1 MNRKASP
8 ITVVF
13 CFTVFNSFYLGNPKL
28 GDPKKVGVYNN
39 LGHPNFPKV
48 YFFITQVDSQNM
60 AGMDALSESAEMMI
74 KNINQLAAD
83 EKRVRTSDLANKT
96 ELKPATVTEMIQ
108 RLGDLGLVDY
118 EPYHGV
124 HLTKQGQHVADVIEH
139 RFNILERFLTEILGV
154 DNDEAS
160 EVACRMEHVLTRD
173 VEHKLTTFLG
183 VDPQKESELFC
194 HKINIE
200 DGNDHKYLPLSNFKE
215 GKKGTVK
222 LIFENNELAK
232 ILGTKGII
240 PGSSLLLKESNNKV
254 YTIQNDEGEFSVDRD
269 TASKIILKN

>member
-1 MNRKASP
+1 MS
-8 ITVVF
+8 
-13 CFTVFNSFYLGNPKL
+13 S
-28 GDPKKVGVYNN
+28 
-39 LGHPNFPKV
+39 
-48 YFFITQVDSQNM
+48 
-60 AGMDALSESAEMMI
+60 MDALSESAEMMI
-74 KNINQLAAD
+74 KNINELASSG
-83 EKRVRTSDLANKT
+83 ERVRTSDLSTKT
-96 ELKPATVTEMIQ
+96 ELKPASVTEMIQ

-154 DNDEAS
+154 DGTEAS

-200 DGNDHKYLPLSNFKE
+200 SDVEHKYLPLSNFGE
-215 GKKGTVK
+215 GKTGIVK
-222 LIFENNELAK
+222 LIFESNELAN
-232 ILGTKGII
+232 ILEEKGII
-240 PGSSLLLKESNNKV
+240 PGSRLLLKGSNNKV
-254 YTIQNDEGEFSVDRD
+254 YTIKNEEGEFSIDRE
-269 TASKIILKN
+269 TASKIIVQN

>member
-1 MNRKASP
+1 
-8 ITVVF
+8 
-13 CFTVFNSFYLGNPKL
+13 
-28 GDPKKVGVYNN
+28 
-39 LGHPNFPKV
+39 
-48 YFFITQVDSQNM
+48 M

-74 KNINQLAAD
+74 KNINELAAD
-83 EKRVRTSDLANKT
+83 EKRVRTSDLASKT
-96 ELKPATVTEMIQ
+96 DLKPATVTEMIQ

-118 EPYHGV
+118 EAYHGV

-154 DNDEAS
+154 EGNEAA

-200 DGNDHKYLPLSNFKE
+200 ENDDPKYLPLSNFSE
-215 GKKGTVK
+215 GKTGTVK
-222 LIFENNELAK
+222 LIFEDNELSK
-232 ILGTKGII
+232 ILKEQGIE
-240 PGSSLLLKESNNKV
+240 PGNRLMLKKRDKNIYNVENKQGNFSL
-254 YTIQNDEGEFSVDRD
+254 DRD
-269 TASKIILKN
+269 TASKIIIQNV

>member
-1 MNRKASP
+1 
-8 ITVVF
+8 
-13 CFTVFNSFYLGNPKL
+13 
-28 GDPKKVGVYNN
+28 
-39 LGHPNFPKV
+39 
-48 YFFITQVDSQNM
+48 M

-83 EKRVRTSDLANKT
+83 DKRVRTSDLAVKT

-118 EPYHGV
+118 EAYHGV

-139 RFNILERFLTEILGV
+139 RFNILERFMTEILGV
-154 DNDEAS
+154 DGDEAA

-183 VDPQKESELFC
+183 IDPQKESELFC

-200 DGNDHKYLPLSNFKE
+200 DDTKHKYLPLSNFDE
-215 GKKGTVK
+215 GKTGTVK
-222 LIFENNELAK
+222 LIFEDNELSK
-232 ILGTKGII
+232 ILREKGIQ
-240 PGSSLLLKESNNKV
+240 PGNSLLLRKADGKIYNVE
-254 YTIQNDEGEFSVDRD
+254 TDEGGFSLDRE
-269 TASKIILKN
+269 TAAKIIVQN

>member
-1 MNRKASP
+1 MS
-8 ITVVF
+8 
-13 CFTVFNSFYLGNPKL
+13 S
-28 GDPKKVGVYNN
+28 
-39 LGHPNFPKV
+39 
-48 YFFITQVDSQNM
+48 
-60 AGMDALSESAEMMI
+60 MDALSESAEMMI
-74 KNINQLAAD
+74 KNINVLASSG
-83 EKRVRTSDLANKT
+83 ERVRTSDLSTKT
-96 ELKPATVTEMIQ
+96 ELKPASVTEMIQ

-154 DNDEAS
+154 DGNEAS

-200 DGNDHKYLPLSNFKE
+200 SDIEHKYLPLSNFGE
-215 GKKGTVK
+215 GKTGIVK
-222 LIFENNELAK
+222 LIFESNELAN
-232 ILGTKGII
+232 ILEDKGII
-240 PGSSLLLKESNNKV
+240 PGSRLLLKESNNKV
-254 YTIQNDEGEFSVDRD
+254 YTIQNEEGEFSIDRE
-269 TASKIILKN
+269 TASKIIVQN

>member
-1 MNRKASP
+1 VS
-8 ITVVF
+8 IY
-13 CFTVFNSFYLGNPKL
+13 SLGIPK
-28 GDPKKVGVYNN
+28 
-39 LGHPNFPKV
+39 
-48 YFFITQVDSQNM
+48 FFINPQLIVNM
-60 AGMDALSESAEMMI
+60 SGMDALSESAEMMI

-83 EKRVRTSDLANKT
+83 GERVRTSDLAIKT
-96 ELKPATVTEMIQ
+96 KLKPATVTEMIQ

-154 DNDEAS
+154 DKEEAS

-194 HKINIE
+194 HKINIDE
-200 DGNDHKYLPLSNFKE
+200 SSEHKYLPLSNFKE
-215 GKKGTVK
+215 GKTGTVK

-232 ILGTKGII
+232 ILGTKGVI
-240 PGSSLLLKESNNKV
+240 PGSSLLLKKTNNKS
-254 YTIQNDEGEFSVDRD
+254 YTIQNEDGEFSIDRA
-269 TASKIILKN
+269 TASKIILQN

>member
-1 MNRKASP
+1 MS
-8 ITVVF
+8 
-13 CFTVFNSFYLGNPKL
+13 S
-28 GDPKKVGVYNN
+28 
-39 LGHPNFPKV
+39 
-48 YFFITQVDSQNM
+48 
-60 AGMDALSESAEMMI
+60 MDALSESAEMMI
-74 KNINQLAAD
+74 KNINELASSG
-83 EKRVRTSDLANKT
+83 ERVRTSDLSTKT
-96 ELKPATVTEMIQ
+96 ELKPASVTEMIQ

-154 DNDEAS
+154 DGTEAS

-200 DGNDHKYLPLSNFKE
+200 SDVEHKYLPLSNFRE
-215 GKKGTVK
+215 GKTGIVK
-222 LIFENNELAK
+222 LIFESNELAN
-232 ILGTKGII
+232 ILEKKGII

-254 YTIQNDEGEFSVDRD
+254 YTIQNEEGEFSIDRE
-269 TASKIILKN
+269 TASKIIVQNT

>member
-1 MNRKASP
+1 
-8 ITVVF
+8 
-13 CFTVFNSFYLGNPKL
+13 
-28 GDPKKVGVYNN
+28 
-39 LGHPNFPKV
+39 
-48 YFFITQVDSQNM
+48 M

-74 KNINQLAAD
+74 KNINQLAAN

-154 DNDEAS
+154 DNDEAA

-183 VDPQKESELFC
+183 IDPDKESELFC

-200 DGNDHKYLPLSNFKE
+200 DDNDLKYLPLSNFKE

-232 ILGTKGII
+232 ILRTKGII
-240 PGSSLLLKESNNKV
+240 PGSSLLLKKSNNKV
-254 YTIQNDEGEFSVDRD
+254 YTIQNDEGELSVDRD
-269 TASKIILKN
+269 TASKIILQN

>member
-1 MNRKASP
+1 MS
-8 ITVVF
+8 
-13 CFTVFNSFYLGNPKL
+13 S
-28 GDPKKVGVYNN
+28 
-39 LGHPNFPKV
+39 
-48 YFFITQVDSQNM
+48 
-60 AGMDALSESAEMMI
+60 MDALSESAEMMI
-74 KNINQLAAD
+74 KNINELASSG
-83 EKRVRTSDLANKT
+83 ERVRTSDLSTKT
-96 ELKPATVTEMIQ
+96 ELKPASVTEMIQ

-154 DNDEAS
+154 DSTEAS

-200 DGNDHKYLPLSNFKE
+200 SDVEHKYLPLSNFGE
-215 GKKGTVK
+215 GKTGIVK
-222 LIFENNELAK
+222 LIFESNELAN
-232 ILGTKGII
+232 ILEEKGII
-240 PGSSLLLKESNNKV
+240 PGSRLLLKGSNNKV
-254 YTIQNDEGEFSVDRD
+254 YTIKNEEGEFSIDRE
-269 TASKIILKN
+269 TASKIIVQN

>member
-1 MNRKASP
+1 M
-8 ITVVF
+8 
-13 CFTVFNSFYLGNPKL
+13 
-28 GDPKKVGVYNN
+28 GVYND
-39 LGHPNFPKV
+39 LGLPNFEKSI
-48 YFFITQVDSQNM
+48 FFIRRADSQSM

-83 EKRVRTSDLANKT
+83 EKRVRTSDLATKT
-96 ELKPATVTEMIQ
+96 KLKPATVTEMIQ

-173 VEHKLTTFLG
+173 VEYKLTTFLG
-183 VDPQKESELFC
+183 IDPEKESELFC

-200 DGNDHKYLPLSNFKE
+200 DDNDLKYLPLSNFKE

-240 PGSSLLLKESNNKV
+240 PGSSLLLKKSKNKV
-254 YTIQNDEGEFSVDRD
+254 YTIQNDEGELSVDRD
-269 TASKIILKN
+269 TASKIILQN

>member
-1 MNRKASP
+1 MS
-8 ITVVF
+8 
-13 CFTVFNSFYLGNPKL
+13 S
-28 GDPKKVGVYNN
+28 
-39 LGHPNFPKV
+39 
-48 YFFITQVDSQNM
+48 
-60 AGMDALSESAEMMI
+60 MDALSESAEMMI
-74 KNINQLAAD
+74 KNINVLASSG
-83 EKRVRTSDLANKT
+83 ERVRTSDLSTKT
-96 ELKPATVTEMIQ
+96 ELKPASVTEMIQ

-154 DNDEAS
+154 DGNEAS

-200 DGNDHKYLPLSNFKE
+200 SDIEHKYLPLSNFGE
-215 GKKGTVK
+215 GKTGIVK
-222 LIFENNELAK
+222 LIFESNELAN
-232 ILGTKGII
+232 ILEDKGII
-240 PGSSLLLKESNNKV
+240 PGSRLLLKGSNNKV
-254 YTIQNDEGEFSVDRD
+254 YTIQNEEGEFSIDRE
-269 TASKIILKN
+269 TASKIIVQN

>member
-1 MNRKASP
+1 M
-8 ITVVF
+8 
-13 CFTVFNSFYLGNPKL
+13 L
-28 GDPKKVGVYNN
+28 
-39 LGHPNFPKV
+39 
-48 YFFITQVDSQNM
+48 FIRQYGSIAM

-83 EKRVRTSDLANKT
+83 EKRVRTSDLALKT

-118 EPYHGV
+118 EAYHGV

-139 RFNILERFLTEILGV
+139 RFNILERFMTEILGV
-154 DNDEAS
+154 DGDEAA

-183 VDPQKESELFC
+183 IDPQKESELFC

-200 DGNDHKYLPLSNFKE
+200 EDTKHKYLPLSNFDE
-215 GKKGTVK
+215 GKTGIVK
-222 LIFENNELAK
+222 LIFEDNELSK
-232 ILGTKGII
+232 ILREKGVQ
-240 PGSSLLLKESNNKV
+240 PGNSLMLKKSNGKIYNV
-254 YTIQNDEGEFSVDRD
+254 ETDEGNFSLDRE
-269 TASKIILKN
+269 TASKIIVQN

>member
-1 MNRKASP
+1 
-8 ITVVF
+8 
-13 CFTVFNSFYLGNPKL
+13 
-28 GDPKKVGVYNN
+28 
-39 LGHPNFPKV
+39 
-48 YFFITQVDSQNM
+48 M
-60 AGMDALSESAEMMI
+60 AAMDALSESAEMMI
-74 KNINQLAAD
+74 KNINVLASSG
-83 EKRVRTSDLANKT
+83 ERVRTSDLSTKT
-96 ELKPATVTEMIQ
+96 ELKPASVTEMIQ

-154 DNDEAS
+154 DGNEAS

-200 DGNDHKYLPLSNFKE
+200 SDIEHKYLPLSNFGE
-215 GKKGTVK
+215 GKTGIVK
-222 LIFENNELAK
+222 LIFESNELAN
-232 ILGTKGII
+232 ILEDKGII
-240 PGSSLLLKESNNKV
+240 PGSRLLLKGSNNKV
-254 YTIQNDEGEFSVDRD
+254 YTIQNEEGEFSIDRE
-269 TASKIILKN
+269 TASKIIVQN